1 MTDREWIQQSVEKN
15 ADMLTKVSDAIW
27 EYAELPF
34 QETRSAAL
42 LMQRLQERGF
52 TVKSGLAGMP
62 TCFTGAY
69 TAGSGGPVVGFL
81 GEYDALSGLS
91 QAPGQPVKAPVT
103 PGGNGH
109 GCGHCALGAGALGA
123 AIALKDYLDATGKK
137 RHGDLLWLPS
147 GGRGGLQAVYG
158 PCRPVR
164 RGGFRLYLA
173 PLHRQQRGGSP
184 L

>member
-27 EYAELPF
+27 GICGAALPGDPL
-34 QETRSAAL
+34 RGL

-123 AIALKDYLDATGKK
+123 AIAPEGLSG
-137 RHGDLLWLPS
+137 RHPAKAA
-147 GGRGGLQAVYG
+147 R
-158 PCRPVR
+158 
-164 RGGFRLYLA
+164 
-173 PLHRQQRGGSP
+173 
-184 L
+184 

>member
-62 TCFTGAY
+62 TCFTGAI
-69 TAGSGGPVVGFL
+69 
-81 GEYDALSGLS
+81 
-91 QAPGQPVKAPVT
+91 QP
-103 PGGNGH
+103 
-109 GCGHCALGAGALGA
+109 GAGDRWWVSWGN
-123 AIALKDYLDATGKK
+123 TT
-137 RHGDLLWLPS
+137 
-147 GGRGGLQAVYG
+147 
-158 PCRPVR
+158 PCP
-164 RGGFRLYLA
+164 A
-173 PLHRQQRGGSP
+173 
-184 L
+184 

>member
-42 LMQRLQERGF
+42 LMQRLQESGF
-52 TVKSGLAGMP
+52 AVKSGLAGIP

-123 AIALKDYLDATGKK
+123 AIALKDYLDATGKSGTVIYFGCPAEEGAGSK
-137 RHGDLLWLPS
+137 QFMARAGLLDRKS
-147 GGRGGLQAVYG
+147 V
-158 PCRPVR
+158 V
-164 RGGFRLYLA
+164 
-173 PLHRQQRGGSP
+173 
-184 L
+184 